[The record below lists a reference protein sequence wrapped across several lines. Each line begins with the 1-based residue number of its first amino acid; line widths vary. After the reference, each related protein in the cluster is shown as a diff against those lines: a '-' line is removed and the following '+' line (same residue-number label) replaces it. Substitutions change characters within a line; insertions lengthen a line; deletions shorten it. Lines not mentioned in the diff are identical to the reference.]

1 MRVVSLLSGGMD
13 SATLAYMLA
22 DQGEELRLLSFDYG
36 QRHIRELESA
46 AKIAGHLGAP
56 HEVVTLGLNLPGS
69 ALTDPTIDVPEGHY
83 EAESMKATVVPNR
96 NAVMLSVAFALAV
109 AHGADAVA
117 FGAHAGDHAVYPD
130 CRPAFVEAFQAMQ
143 DIATEGFGAPR
154 LLAPFVHRTKADI
167 ARLGADLG
175 VPWANT
181 WSCYQGGAVHCGRC
195 GTCSERIEAFALAG
209 ADDPTEYAP

>member
-46 AKIAGHLGAP
+46 AKIAAHLGAP
-56 HEVVTLGLNLPGS
+56 HEVVTLGLDLPGS

-83 EAESMKATVVPNR
+83 ESESMKATVVPNR
-96 NAVMLSVAFALAV
+96 NAVMLSVGFALAV
-109 AHGADAVA
+109 ARGADAVA

-154 LLAPFVHRTKADI
+154 LLAPFVRMTKADI
-167 ARLGADLG
+167 ARLGADLR
-175 VPWANT
+175 VPWAET
-181 WSCYQGGAVHCGRC
+181 WSCYQGGALHCGRC
-195 GTCSERIEAFALAG
+195 GTCRERLEAFTLAG

>member
-1 MRVVSLLSGGMD
+1 MD

-46 AKIAGHLGAP
+46 AKIAAHLGAP
-56 HEVVTLGLNLPGS
+56 HEVVTLGLDLPGS

-96 NAVMLSVAFALAV
+96 NAVMLSVGFALAV
-109 AHGADAVA
+109 AHGADGVA

-130 CRPAFVEAFQAMQ
+130 CRPAFVDAFQAMQ
-143 DIATEGFGAPR
+143 DVATEGFGAPR
-154 LLAPFVHRTKADI
+154 LLAPFIHRTKADI
-167 ARLGADLG
+167 ARLGADLR
-175 VPWANT
+175 VPWADT
-181 WSCYQGGAVHCGRC
+181 WSCYQGGVVHCGRC
-195 GTCSERIEAFALAG
+195 GTCRERLEAFALAG